1 MITKFMAPEI
11 IFGDHAINQVGESF
25 LRLGAQRILVVSD
38 PGVKAAGW
46 TGQAVEK
53 IEETGL
59 AHTLFDKV
67 TTNPDSPQVEKGAA
81 LYRKEKCDAVLG
93 VGGGS
98 ALDVA
103 KAVAIIVSN
112 GGSIENYEGV
122 DHIHSPLPPTIMVPT
137 TAGSGS
143 EMSQFSI
150 IIDPKRKKKMTI
162 VSKSLV
168 PDIAIVDPFV
178 LMTKDHLLT
187 AATGLDAISHA
198 IEAYVSVA
206 ATPLTDVNALNA
218 LKLAAANLRPSTASH
233 TNLEAKRSMAMASMQ
248 AGLAFSNAI
257 LGAVHAMSHAI
268 GGRYELPHGEINS
281 ILLPHVMEFNLIASP
296 ARFAEIGD
304 ILGASAH
311 TEDEMEKGRFGIRAL
326 RELAADIGAPKTL
339 KEVGLHN
346 PDFHKMAKIALEDAC
361 MVTNPRDVSIRD
373 IEDLFQKAYE

>member
-59 AHTLFDKV
+59 AYTLFDQV
-67 TTNPDSPQVEKGAA
+67 TTNPDSQQVEIGAA
-81 LYRKEKCDAVLG
+81 VYRKEKCDAVLG

-103 KAVAIIVSN
+103 KAVAIVVSN
-112 GGSIENYEGV
+112 GGSIENFEGV

-143 EMSQFSI
+143 EVSQFSI

-198 IEAYVSVA
+198 IEAYVSAA

-304 ILGASAH
+304 ILGAASH
-311 TEDEMEKGRFGIRAL
+311 TKDEMEKGRFGIRAL

-346 PDFHKMAKIALEDAC
+346 PDFHKMAAIALEDAC
-361 MVTNPRDVSIRD
+361 MVTNPRDVTIQD
-373 IEDLFQKAYE
+373 IEHLFQKAYE